1 MDSSPKKRTL
11 SRKSSRSGE
20 HSGDLQ
26 SGDTGLFLNSVLE
39 NIPDMIFVKDAR
51 HLRFV
56 RFNKAGEELLGIP
69 ATEMIGKNDYDFF
82 PKQEADFFTRKDRA
96 VLKDGRMV
104 DIPEEPIHTKHKGVR
119 YLHTKKIPILDERG
133 NPQFLLGISEDITE
147 KKKAAETLRKS
158 HEELESRVEQRT
170 GELQHINQALR
181 DSEERYRTVL
191 AALMEGVVLINAK
204 GRILA
209 ANPSAERI
217 LGLSKDQIMSRS
229 YKDPLWGTVH
239 EDGSTSVEEFF
250 TARSLRTGESYVN
263 AVTGLRRS
271 DGRLI
276 WLMGNTQPL
285 FRPNEAA
292 PYAVVASFFD
302 ITDRKEMEAQI
313 QKLNA
318 ELEQKVQHRTAELI
332 AANKELESFS
342 YSVSHDLRAP
352 LRAIEGFAG
361 ILMEDH
367 FKKLDEEGRRL
378 LSVIRQNARHMSQ
391 LIDDL
396 LNFAR
401 IGRQNLTRQ
410 TIDVLELVH
419 SVIEELSHYDSQ
431 EKPEIVIQSALPAAP
446 GDTVLLR
453 QVFLNLLSN
462 AFKFTRHQ
470 EKPRI
475 EIGFQKQ
482 GPETVYYIRDNG
494 VGFDMQYA
502 DKLFGVFQ
510 RLHSVKEFEG
520 TGVGLAIVQRI
531 IHRHGGRIWAES
543 KLDGGASFYFTLPP
557 TANV

>member
-1 MDSSPKKRTL
+1 
-11 SRKSSRSGE
+11 
-20 HSGDLQ
+20 
-26 SGDTGLFLNSVLE
+26 
-39 NIPDMIFVKDAR
+39 MIFVKDAR

-69 ATEMIGKNDYDFF
+69 ASDMIGKNDYDFF
-82 PKQEADFFTRKDRA
+82 PKKEADFFTRKDRA
-96 VLKDGRMV
+96 VLMGKKLV
-104 DIPEEPIHTKHKGVR
+104 DIPEEPIHTKRKGLR
-119 YLHTKKIPILDERG
+119 YLHTKKIPIVDKAGR
-133 NPQFLLGISEDITE
+133 PQFLLGISEDITD
-147 KKKAAETLRKS
+147 KKTAAEALQKS
-158 HEELESRVEQRT
+158 YEEMESHVQERT

-191 AALMEGVVLINAK
+191 SALMEGVVLINAK

-217 LGLSKDQIMSRS
+217 LGLSKDQIMSRT
-229 YKDPLWGTVH
+229 YKDPHWGAVH
-239 EDGSTSVEEFF
+239 ENGSTSVEEFF
-250 TARSLRTGESYVN
+250 TTRSLRTGEAYVN
-263 AVTGLRRS
+263 AVTGLRRA
-271 DGRLI
+271 DGQLI
-276 WLMGNTQPL
+276 WLMGNTRPL
-285 FRPNEAA
+285 FRPNEKT

-313 QKLNA
+313 QKLNSD
-318 ELEQKVQHRTAELI
+318 LEQKVQHRTAELI

-367 FKKLDEEGRRL
+367 FKNLDGEAQRL
-378 LSVIRQNARHMSQ
+378 LTVIRQNTRHMSQ

-401 IGRQNLTRQ
+401 IGRQNLTQ
-410 TIDVLELVH
+410 KTIDVLELVH
-419 SVIEELSHYDSQ
+419 SVIEELHHYESQ
-431 EKPEIVIQSALPAAP
+431 KKPEIVIKPPLPAVL
-446 GDTVLLR
+446 GDTALLR
-453 QVFLNLLSN
+453 QVFRNLLSN
-462 AFKFTRHQ
+462 AFKFTRHH

-475 EIGFQKQ
+475 EIGCQKE
-482 GPETVYYIRDNG
+482 GPESVYYIRDNG

-531 IHRHGGRIWAES
+531 IHRHGGRIWAEG
-543 KLDGGASFYFTLPP
+543 KLEGGACFYFTLPLSE
-557 TANV
+557 NS

>member
-1 MDSSPKKRTL
+1 MNPSSKKRT
-11 SRKSSRSGE
+11 SSRDL
-20 HSGDLQ
+20 HSGDM
-26 SGDTGLFLNSVLE
+26 GLFLNSVLE

-69 ATEMIGKNDYDFF
+69 AAEMIGKNDYDFF
-82 PKQEADFFTRKDRA
+82 PKHEADFFTNKDRA
-96 VLKDGRMV
+96 VLKGGKMV

-119 YLHTKKIPILDERG
+119 YLHTKKIPILG
-133 NPQFLLGISEDITE
+133 KGGKPQFLLGISEDITD
-147 KKKAAETLRKS
+147 KKKATETLKKS
-158 HEELESRVEQRT
+158 NEELESRVEQRT

-181 DSEERYRTVL
+181 DSEERYKTVL
-191 AALMEGVVLINAK
+191 AALMEGVVLIDSK

-217 LGLSKDQIMSRS
+217 LGFSKDQIMSRN
-229 YKDPLWGTVH
+229 YTDPEWGAVH
-239 EDGSTSVEEFF
+239 EDGSSSVEEFF
-250 TARSLRTGESYVN
+250 TGRSLRTGEAYVN

-285 FRPNEAA
+285 FRPNEEA

-318 ELEQKVQHRTAELI
+318 ELEQKVQHRTAELS

-367 FKKLDEEGRRL
+367 VKKLDEEARRL
-378 LSVIRQNARHMSQ
+378 LAVIRQNARHMSQ

-410 TIDVLELVH
+410 TVDVLELVN
-419 SVIEELSHYDSQ
+419 SVVEELHEYDSRK
-431 EKPEIVIQSALPAAP
+431 KPEIVIKSPLPAVP
-446 GDTVLLR
+446 GDHALLR

-462 AFKFTRHQ
+462 AFKFTRHH

-475 EIGFQKQ
+475 EIGSQKQ
-482 GPETVYYIRDNG
+482 GLETIYYIRDNG
-494 VGFDMQYA
+494 VGFDMQYT

-543 KLDGGASFYFTLPP
+543 KLESGASFYFTLPP
-557 TANV
+557 PAAS